1 MSNNNNPEVIDPD
14 DQRYKDKDYFNKKN
28 QDIPTNNQ
36 HHSLNYTKHF
46 GCGCGLLGCFGGC
59 FTLIIIFSLVS
70 YLLSFLF

>member
-28 QDIPTNNQ
+28 QGIPTNKRHQ
-36 HHSLNYTKHF
+36 SLNYTKHI
-46 GCGCGLLGCFGGC
+46 GCGCGPLGCFSGC

>member
-28 QDIPTNNQ
+28 QGIPTNKRHQ
-36 HHSLNYTKHF
+36 SLNYTKHI
-46 GCGCGLLGCFGGC
+46 GCGCGPLGCFGGC
-59 FTLIIIFSLVS
+59 FTSIIIFSLVS

>member
-1 MSNNNNPEVIDPD
+1 MPNNKKTEVIDPD

-28 QDIPTNNQ
+28 NDIPINNRRQ
-36 HHSLNYTKHF
+36 SLNYTKHF
-46 GCGCGLLGCFGGC
+46 GCGPLGCFGGC